1 MREWS
6 LITNHGL
13 VLAAISRDSKQTIRE
28 IGDAAGIMERTA
40 YGIVVDLEKAGYIK
54 RTKVGTR
61 NIYAIKHDMPLVSR
75 LSDASVGDL
84 LALFGRQHPIVNANK
99 IAADYDKGA
108 LDITFPKAP
117 EVKPNKITVAA
128 KK

>member
-13 VLAAISRDSKQTIRE
+13 VLAAISRNSKKTIRQ
-28 IGDAAGIMERTA
+28 IGDDVGITERTA

-61 NIYAIKHDMPLVSR
+61 NTYTINHDMPLVSR
-75 LSDASVGDL
+75 LSDASVGDM
-84 LALFGRQHPIVNANK
+84 LALFGWQKPKKIKKTKTLQEVN
-99 IAADYDKGA
+99 
-108 LDITFPKAP
+108 
-117 EVKPNKITVAA
+117 V
-128 KK
+128 

>member
-13 VLAAISRDSKQTIRE
+13 VLASISRNSKKTIRQ
-28 IGDAAGIMERTA
+28 IGDDVGITERTA

-61 NIYAIKHDMPLVSR
+61 NIYTINHDMPLVSR
-75 LSDASVGDL
+75 LSDASVGDML
-84 LALFGRQHPIVNANK
+84 VLFGWQKPQT
-99 IAADYDKGA
+99 
-108 LDITFPKAP
+108 ITKT
-117 EVKPNKITVAA
+117 KTL
-128 KK
+128 

>member
-1 MREWS
+1 MRDWS

-28 IGDAAGIMERTA
+28 IGDIAGVTERTA
-40 YGIVVDLEKAGYIK
+40 YGIVVDLEEAGYIK

-61 NIYAIKHDMPLVSR
+61 NMYAINSGMPLVSR

-84 LALFGRQHPIVNANK
+84 LVLFGR
-99 IAADYDKGA
+99 
-108 LDITFPKAP
+108 
-117 EVKPNKITVAA
+117 
-128 KK
+128 

>member
-13 VLAAISRDSKQTIRE
+13 VLAAISRDSNQTIRE
-28 IGDAAGIMERTA
+28 IGDAAGITERTA

-61 NIYAIKHDMPLVSR
+61 NMYAINPDMPLVSR

-84 LALFGRQHPIVNANK
+84 LALFGRQHRT
-99 IAADYDKGA
+99 GA
-108 LDITFPKAP
+108 KWGQDVTGGECLR
-117 EVKPNKITVAA
+117 
-128 KK
+128 

>member
-13 VLAAISRDSKQTIRE
+13 VLAVISRDSKQTIRA
-28 IGDAAGIMERTA
+28 IGDAAGITERTA

-61 NIYAIKHDMPLVSR
+61 NIYAINPDMPVVSR

-84 LALFGRQHPIVNANK
+84 LALFGWQNRKGTKRTKTLREVN
-99 IAADYDKGA
+99 
-108 LDITFPKAP
+108 
-117 EVKPNKITVAA
+117 V
-128 KK
+128 

>member
-28 IGDAAGIMERTA
+28 IGDAAGITERTA

-61 NIYAIKHDMPLVSR
+61 NIYAINPDMPLVSR
-75 LSDASVGDL
+75 LSDASAGDL
-84 LALFGRQHPIVNANK
+84 LALFGRKHRKGTKRTTTLRGVN
-99 IAADYDKGA
+99 
-108 LDITFPKAP
+108 
-117 EVKPNKITVAA
+117 V
-128 KK
+128 

>member
-28 IGDAAGIMERTA
+28 IGDVAGITERTA

-54 RTKVGTR
+54 RTKLGTR
-61 NIYAIKHDMPLVSR
+61 NTYAINPDTPLVSR

-84 LALFGRQHPIVNANK
+84 LALFGWQHRKGTKRTKTLQEAN
-99 IAADYDKGA
+99 
-108 LDITFPKAP
+108 
-117 EVKPNKITVAA
+117 V
-128 KK
+128 

>member
-13 VLAAISRDSKQTIRE
+13 VLAAISRDGKQTIRA
-28 IGDAAGIMERTA
+28 IGDAVGITERTA

-54 RTKVGTR
+54 ITKIGTR
-61 NIYAIKHDMPLVSR
+61 NTYEINPDMPLISR

-84 LALFGRQHPIVNANK
+84 LALFDGQARKEPITTN
-99 IAADYDKGA
+99 
-108 LDITFPKAP
+108 T
-117 EVKPNKITVAA
+117 
-128 KK
+128 

>member
-28 IGDAAGIMERTA
+28 IGDAAGITERTA
-40 YGIVVDLEKAGYIK
+40 YGIVADLEKAGYIK
-54 RTKVGTR
+54 RTRVGTR
-61 NIYAIKHDMPLVSR
+61 NMYAINPDMPLVNR

-84 LALFGRQHPIVNANK
+84 LALFNGRHQKRTKRTKTLREVNA
-99 IAADYDKGA
+99 
-108 LDITFPKAP
+108 
-117 EVKPNKITVAA
+117 
-128 KK
+128 

>member
-13 VLAAISRDSKQTIRE
+13 VLASISRNSKKTIRE
-28 IGDAAGIMERTA
+28 IGDDVGITERTA

-54 RTKVGTR
+54 RTRVGTR
-61 NIYAIKHDMPLVSR
+61 NKYAINPNMPLVSR

-84 LALFGRQHPIVNANK
+84 LALFGRRHRKGTKDQDLARGQCLK
-99 IAADYDKGA
+99 WYAASEHWSLTNQG
-108 LDITFPKAP
+108 I
-117 EVKPNKITVAA
+117 E
-128 KK
+128 